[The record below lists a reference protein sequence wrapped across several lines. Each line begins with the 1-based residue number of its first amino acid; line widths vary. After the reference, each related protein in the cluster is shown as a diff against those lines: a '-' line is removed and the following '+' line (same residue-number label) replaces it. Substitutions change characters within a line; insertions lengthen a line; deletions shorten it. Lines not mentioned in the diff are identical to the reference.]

1 MNMFR
6 SFLTLVVLAFSY
18 TGICEADDPE
28 PSTLR
33 RTADTTEAVAEQF
46 DDMAQAQIFGDWFGG
61 SGIDVD
67 GADVGLGNIFAAT
80 VIGNVQA

>member
-6 SFLTLVVLAFSY
+6 SFLTLVVLAFAL

-28 PSTLR
+28 PSTLC

-46 DDMAQAQIFGDWFGG
+46 DDTNQPQILGVWFGG
-61 SGIDVD
+61 SDN